1 MAENH
6 HDESVRE
13 SKINPAYVRIRGI
26 YKDVCKAR
34 IINEEYRL
42 RPNALITL
50 ALAPEIV
57 NPDHART
64 YLANV

>member
-1 MAENH
+1 MAENN
-6 HDESVRE
+6 HDESMKE

-50 ALAPEIV
+50 ALAP
-57 NPDHART
+57 
-64 YLANV
+64 

>member
-1 MAENH
+1 
-6 HDESVRE
+6 
-13 SKINPAYVRIRGI
+13 VRIRGI